1 MRFVMKRYWFAIALL
16 LFVALRF
23 AQPVEDG
30 DLFWHMKYG
39 SQILERGTLRIDH
52 SLYSWMP
59 ASNDAIYCAWT
70 GELLFLGLWKAFGI
84 AGIFALRYAAMLA
97 VLGMLMLHARRSGLL
112 DRAEAWLA
120 ITIVLLASVVA
131 TLPKPEMLSLV
142 LWNGLVFCW
151 FGALASR
158 RKLPWIYAL
167 PAIMLVWV
175 NTHGGFLLAAPF
187 LAIGAVAGWLL
198 FPRRDAIHLA
208 CATALCGLAT
218 VMNPYGIRYPLQL
231 IAYTLGRGPHPDIAW
246 NNAFQPVFGGAGNYL
261 RLPELLVSMSLG
273 MLVLV
278 TLLRR
283 PERWAL
289 AALFVAYVP
298 LYVVYVRSTFLLP
311 AIFGYSVLYL
321 ASFLSPDCNRLPR
334 ATKVDEHRRGGADAP
349 VRAGHPK
356 SGQGPA
362 SAEPGGSAAGRGT
375 RPTNSVFYRTILAT
389 LAILFLSSRAIYRA
403 AAHPSPGSWMGF
415 GIGDSQPVDEAEF
428 LSQNN
433 FGPRIYNTYNAG
445 GYLLW
450 RLFPRDR
457 VMVDAR
463 SFPYT
468 AWFGEL
474 VEFTRTTDPAR
485 FQAFL
490 ARHPGDV
497 ALVDF
502 QEDMTWRS
510 FLATPGWRPAF
521 YGPSAAVFA
530 PADKWPGRVRASAS
544 LARLRNG
551 DAAAKVFAFAAAT
564 GDYPTAWSVLTQMQG
579 PLRRQMSDYALRFAE
594 NYREGHEALG
604 AHDYARAW
612 NAFERAFRQHP
623 VTGQDATLLKLLKAL
638 LRVDPAGNQA
648 AVLRTGLEHLTG
660 GAPQ

>member
-1 MRFVMKRYWFAIALL
+1 MKPYWFAIPLL
-16 LFVALRF
+16 LFMALRF
-23 AQPVEDG
+23 AQPIEDG

-39 SQILERGTLRIDH
+39 SQMLERGTLRTDH

-59 ASNDAIYCAWT
+59 ASNATIYCAWT

-84 AGIFALRYAAMLA
+84 AGIFALRYAAVLA
-97 VLGMLMLHARRSGLL
+97 VLGLLALHAYRCGVI
-112 DRAEAWLA
+112 DRAEAWLVML
-120 ITIVLLASVVA
+120 IVLLASVVA

-151 FGALASR
+151 FGALHPSVRAR
-158 RKLPWIYAL
+158 RKLPWIYAI

-187 LAIGAVAGWLL
+187 LAIGAVAGGLL

-218 VMNPYGIRYPLQL
+218 AMNPYGIRYPLQL
-231 IAYTLGRGPHPDIAW
+231 IAYTLGRGPHPDVAW

-261 RLPELLVSMSLG
+261 RLPELLVWMSLG
-273 MLVLV
+273 MLVL
-278 TLLRR
+278 LLIAPRGLSRR
-283 PERWAL
+283 RERWVL
-289 AALFVAYVP
+289 AALFAAYVP

-321 ASFLSPDCNRLPR
+321 MGEEPLP
-334 ATKVDEHRRGGADAP
+334 H
-349 VRAGHPK
+349 
-356 SGQGPA
+356 
-362 SAEPGGSAAGRGT
+362 GRGSE
-375 RPTNSVFYRTILAT
+375 RRQG
-389 LAILFLSSRAIYRA
+389 LFLSRDREGAVLAALAFLFLGGRAVYRA

-428 LSQNN
+428 LAQHR

-463 SFPYT
+463 SFPYL

-510 FLATPGWRPAF
+510 FLAAPGWLAF

-530 PADKWPGRVRASAS
+530 PAEEWPGRVRASAS

-564 GDYPTAWSVLTQMQG
+564 GDYRTAWSVLAQMQG
-579 PLRRQMSDYALRFAE
+579 PLSGQMSDYALRFAE
-594 NYREGHEALG
+594 SYREGHYALD
-604 AHDYARAW
+604 AHDYQRAW
-612 NAFERAFRQHP
+612 NAFERAFRGHP
-623 VTGQDATLLKLLKAL
+623 VSGQDATLLKLLKAL
-638 LRVDPAGNQA
+638 LLVDPAA
-648 AVLRTGLEHLTG
+648 TRPRCC
-660 GAPQ
+660 APAWSI

>member
-1 MRFVMKRYWFAIALL
+1 MKPYWFALPLL

-23 AQPVEDG
+23 AQPIEDG

-39 SQILERGTLRIDH
+39 SQMLERGTLRTDH

-59 ASNDAIYCAWT
+59 ASNAAIYCAWT
-70 GELLFLGLWKAFGI
+70 GEFLFLGLWKAFGI
-84 AGIFALRYAAMLA
+84 AGIFALRYAAVLA
-97 VLGMLMLHARRSGLL
+97 VLGLLALHARRCGLL

-120 ITIVLLASVVA
+120 MLIVLLASVVA

-151 FGALASR
+151 FGALDPSLGAS
-158 RKLPWIYAL
+158 RKLPWIYAI

-187 LAIGAVAGWLL
+187 LAINAVAGFLL
-198 FPRRDAIHLA
+198 FPRRVAFHLL
-208 CATALCGLAT
+208 CATALCGVAT
-218 VMNPYGIRYPLQL
+218 LINPYGIRYPLQL
-231 IAYTLGRGPHPDIAW
+231 MEYTLGRGPHPDVAW
-246 NNAFQPVFGGAGNYL
+246 NNAFQPVFGGAGIYL
-261 RLPELLVSMSLG
+261 RLPELLGWMSLG
-273 MLVLV
+273 MLGMVAMF
-278 TLLRR
+278 RR
-283 PERWAL
+283 RERWAL

-311 AIFGYSVLYL
+311 AIFGYGALYMMRDV
-321 ASFLSPDCNRLPR
+321 ARPHAA
-334 ATKVDEHRRGGADAP
+334 ATA
-349 VRAGHPK
+349 
-356 SGQGPA
+356 
-362 SAEPGGSAAGRGT
+362 
-375 RPTNSVFYRTILAT
+375 
-389 LAILFLSSRAIYRA
+389 LAILALLFLGGRAVYRSA
-403 AAHPSPGSWMGF
+403 AQPSPGSWMGF

-428 LSQNN
+428 LAHNG

-463 SFPYT
+463 SFPYLS
-468 AWFGEL
+468 WFGEL

-510 FLATPGWRPAF
+510 FLASPGWRPAF

-530 PADKWPGRVRASAS
+530 PAGEWPGRVRASAS

-551 DAAAKVFAFAAAT
+551 DTASKVFAFAAAT
-564 GDYPTAWSVLTQMQG
+564 GDYRTAWSVLAQMQG
-579 PLRRQMSDYALRFAE
+579 PLRGQMSDYALRFAE
-594 NYREGHEALG
+594 SYREGHYALA
-604 AHDYARAW
+604 AHDYPRAW
-612 NAFERAFRQHP
+612 NVFERTFRGRP
-623 VTGQDATLLKLLKAL
+623 IDGQDATLLKLLKAL

-660 GAPQ
+660 GVPQ